1 MNKQFLTVVSVNM
14 RIKEQLWN
22 YANLEISIIN
32 ILGGKKSGKYKPP
45 MSDWNGTRTTNRSSY
60 ISFFLANPKVDKDK
74 REKEDIQNVWLSV
87 PDFYYLTKI
96 LDEMDEYFKDP
107 DQYIMEVKDPE
118 TGADIFGVL
127 PEFRNPTIYEVGTS
141 AETRSVMSFKRG
153 LTGKTEE
160 QEPCI
165 IFRINTNQCMIR
177 LKEDAW
183 MTMSMCLRSTINN
196 FMSMNYSIIAAHMA
210 NMAGSRKAI
219 NTVMQNITEE
229 EDDE

>member
-1 MNKQFLTVVSVNM
+1 
-14 RIKEQLWN
+14 
-22 YANLEISIIN
+22 
-32 ILGGKKSGKYKPP
+32 
-45 MSDWNGTRTTNRSSY
+45 
-60 ISFFLANPKVDKDK
+60 
-74 REKEDIQNVWLSV
+74 
-87 PDFYYLTKI
+87 
-96 LDEMDEYFKDP
+96 
-107 DQYIMEVKDPE
+107 
-118 TGADIFGVL
+118 
-127 PEFRNPTIYEVGTS
+127 
-141 AETRSVMSFKRG
+141 MSFKRG